1 MRKVTIAAAL
11 ALILILGPVPTLLP
25 VNSVG
30 SAPPPTSPGYAP
42 EATDFIYPVGDP
54 RVAPTTA
61 EDSPNG
67 YQIEEAFN
75 NSCDPSLHQGLSSG
89 GTYFCGHTGVD
100 LFNKGSAD
108 DMIHATANGLVA
120 EAGYVGAMGEMVR
133 LQHLLPDGTYVYSLY
148 QHMVMGSLR
157 VARGDVVTMGQP
169 LGRVGDTGF
178 AIGAH
183 LHFAIT
189 TVNQD
194 GVGYTFGD
202 PTLLATYRDPLAYVA
217 AHSASGPAVGGPTA
231 AATPP
236 VSSPTM
242 TAPTATAVVSPS
254 VEAAATVSP
263 SVDVSLSSSSTITGA
278 PASTSTAIPS
288 TPMAARVTASPT
300 IIPSVAAT
308 PSVAARSSSET
319 RGIHAAFDRRYRA
332 YVTVTTTQVNVRS
345 GSGYQFAPLTSVI
358 KGARLGY
365 LDVSGDGWV
374 HVALPDDVTGY
385 IARQYVEGAG
395 LPALPPLA
403 LAPTPGS
410 RYVVVTDTR
419 YPARNGPLMRD
430 MALEP
435 LWVGEKLPYLGR
447 DSHSPSWDQV
457 LLPSGRVGWVLAWYL
472 HGPTGGLAARASTPQ
487 GGARTAHPAPVGPVV
502 ITTVDQ
508 LNLRQGPRLGATA
521 IERLA
526 LGTRLRLRG
535 YHVSWAAV
543 VAPDGT
549 DGYVLGRYVRRSG
562 DVRARRTGMHAHVA
576 TRTSAPRRPG
586 AAASTQTSPATTDA
600 AVVVSVAAANVR
612 AAPSLR
618 APVIL
623 SVVRDTR
630 LTVRASR
637 GDWLG
642 VRVDT
647 GLAGWIKS
655 ALTRHGQ

>member
-1 MRKVTIAAAL
+1 VRKVTFATTL

-25 VNSVG
+25 LSPVG
-30 SAPPPTSPGYAP
+30 SPPLPASPGYAP
-42 EATDFIYPVGDP
+42 QATDFIYPVGDP

-61 EDSPNG
+61 DDSPNG

-75 NSCDPSLHQGLSSG
+75 NSCDPSLQQGLSSG

-100 LFNKGSAD
+100 LFNKGGTD
-108 DMIHATANGLVA
+108 DMVHATANGLVA

-133 LQHLLPDGTYVYSLY
+133 LQHLLPDGTYIYSLY
-148 QHMVMGSLR
+148 QHMALGSLR

-217 AHSASGPAVGGPTA
+217 AHSVSGPAVGSPTTS
-231 AATPP
+231 AATPG
-236 VSSPTM
+236 SSPTM
-242 TAPTATAVVSPS
+242 TTPIATAVVSPS
-254 VEAAATVSP
+254 VETTATVSP
-263 SVDVSLSSSSTITGA
+263 SVDVTLSSSSTITGA
-278 PASTSTAIPS
+278 PASTSTPAPS
-288 TPMAARVTASPT
+288 PPVATRATASPT
-300 IIPSVAAT
+300 TT
-308 PSVAARSSSET
+308 PSVAARSSGAT

-332 YVTVTTTQVNVRS
+332 YVTVTTPQVNVRS
-345 GSGYQFAPLTSVI
+345 GSGYQFALLTSVV

-385 IARQYVEGAG
+385 IARQYVEGAS

-403 LAPTPGS
+403 PAPTPGS

-435 LWVGEKLPYLGR
+435 RWVGERLPYLGR
-447 DSHSPSWDQV
+447 DSHSPSWDQI
-457 LLPSGRVGWVLAWYL
+457 LLPSGRVGWVLNWYL
-472 HGPTGGLAARASTPQ
+472 QGPIGGRAARASTPQ
-487 GGARTAHPAPVGPVV
+487 GGARTTHPVPLGPVV

-521 IERLA
+521 IETLA

-549 DGYVLGRYVRRSG
+549 NGYVLGRYVRRLRV
-562 DVRARRTGMHAHVA
+562 VRAR
-576 TRTSAPRRPG
+576 
-586 AAASTQTSPATTDA
+586 ASTQISPATTTA
-600 AVVVSVAAANVR
+600 SVVVSVPAANLR

-618 APVIL
+618 AAVIL
-623 SVVRDTR
+623 SVVHDTR
-630 LTVRASR
+630 LTVRVAR

-642 VRVDT
+642 VRMGT

-655 ALTRHGQ
+655 ALTRHDG

>member
-1 MRKVTIAAAL
+1 VRKVTLATAL

-25 VNSVG
+25 LNAEG
-30 SAPPPTSPGYAP
+30 SAPPSVSPGYAP

-61 EDSPNG
+61 DDSPNG

-75 NSCDPSLHQGLSSG
+75 NSCDPSLQQGLSSG

-100 LFNKGSAD
+100 LFNKGSTD
-108 DMIHATANGLVA
+108 DMVHATANGLVV

-133 LQHLLPDGTYVYSLY
+133 LQHLLPDGTYIYSLY
-148 QHMVMGSLR
+148 QHMALGSLR
-157 VARGDVVTMGQP
+157 VVRGDVVTMGQP

-217 AHSASGPAVGGPTA
+217 AHRASGPAAGGPTA
-231 AATPP
+231 AATTP

-242 TAPTATAVVSPS
+242 TVPAATAVVSPS
-254 VEAAATVSP
+254 VEATTTISP
-263 SVDVSLSSSSTITGA
+263 SVDVTLSTPSTITGT
-278 PASTSTAIPS
+278 PASTSTTASS
-288 TPMAARVTASPT
+288 TTMPASATASPT
-300 IIPSVAAT
+300 VT
-308 PSVAARSSSET
+308 PSAAAGSGGEA
-319 RGIHAAFDRRYRA
+319 RGILAAFDRRYRA
-332 YVTVTTTQVNVRS
+332 YVTVTTAQVNVRS
-345 GSGYQFAPLTSVI
+345 GSGYQFAPLTSVGP
-358 KGARLGY
+358 GARLGY
-365 LDVSGDGWV
+365 LGVSGDGWV

-385 IARQYVEGAG
+385 VARPYVEGAG

-403 LAPTPGS
+403 PALASHS

-457 LLPSGRVGWVLAWYL
+457 LLPSGRVGWVLNWYL
-472 HGPTGGLAARASTPQ
+472 HGPSGSPAARASTPH
-487 GGARTAHPAPVGPVV
+487 GGARMAHPAPAGPVV
-502 ITTVDQ
+502 ITTVDH
-508 LNLRQGPRLGATA
+508 LNLRQGPRLGAAA
-521 IERLA
+521 IESLA

-549 DGYVLGRYVRRSG
+549 NGYVFGRYVRRLG
-562 DVRARRTGMHAHVA
+562 VVRARRTGVRPHVA

-586 AAASTQTSPATTDA
+586 AAASTRTAPATTTSS
-600 AVVVSVAAANVR
+600 VIVSVTAANLR

-630 LTVRASR
+630 LTVRVSR

-642 VRVDT
+642 VRMGT

-655 ALTRHGQ
+655 TLARHGS

>member
-1 MRKVTIAAAL
+1 VRKVTIASAL

-25 VNSVG
+25 LSPVG
-30 SAPPPTSPGYAP
+30 SAPPPASPGYAP

-61 EDSPNG
+61 ADSPNG

-75 NSCDPSLHQGLSSG
+75 NSCAPSLQQGLSSG

-108 DMIHATANGLVA
+108 DMVHATANGLVA

-133 LQHLLPDGTYVYSLY
+133 LQHLLPDGTYIYSLY
-148 QHMVMGSLR
+148 QHMAMGSLR

-217 AHSASGPAVGGPTA
+217 AHTASGPVVGGPTTM
-231 AATPP
+231 ATTP

-242 TAPTATAVVSPS
+242 TAPTAPAVVSPS

-263 SVDVSLSSSSTITGA
+263 SVGVSLSSSSTITGA
-278 PASTSTAIPS
+278 PASTFTAIPS
-288 TPMAARVTASPT
+288 TPMAARATASPT
-300 IIPSVAAT
+300 II

-345 GSGYQFAPLTSVI
+345 GSGYQFAPLTSVV

-374 HVALPDDVTGY
+374 HVALPDDVVGY

-457 LLPSGRVGWVLAWYL
+457 LLPSGRVGWILNWYL
-472 HGPTGGLAARASTPQ
+472 HGSTGGLTARASTPP

-502 ITTVDQ
+502 ITTIDQ
-508 LNLRQGPRLGATA
+508 LNLRQGPRLAATA

-562 DVRARRTGMHAHVA
+562 DVRPHVA
-576 TRTSAPRRPG
+576 TRTAAPGRPRT
-586 AAASTQTSPATTDA
+586 ASTQTSPTTPA
-600 AVVVSVAAANVR
+600 ASVIVSVPAANLRV
-612 AAPSLR
+612 APSLR
-618 APVIL
+618 APVLL

-630 LTVRASR
+630 LTVRAAR

-642 VRVDT
+642 VRMGT

>member
-1 MRKVTIAAAL
+1 MLPLAERSKPFVKKVTISAAL
-11 ALILILGPVPTLLP
+11 AFILILGPVPTLLP
-25 VNSVG
+25 LSPVG
-30 SAPPPTSPGYAP
+30 SAPPPASPGYAP
-42 EATDFIYPVGDP
+42 QATDFIYPVGDP

-61 EDSPNG
+61 ADNPNG
-67 YQIEEAFN
+67 YQIEETFN
-75 NSCDPSLHQGLSSG
+75 NSCDPSLQQGLSSG
-89 GTYFCGHTGVD
+89 GRYFCGHTGVD

-108 DMIHATANGLVA
+108 DTVHATANGLVA

-133 LQHLLPDGTYVYSLY
+133 LQHLLPDGTYIYSLY
-148 QHMVMGSLR
+148 QHMAMGSLR

-183 LHFAIT
+183 LHFTIT
-189 TVNQD
+189 TANQD
-194 GVGYTFGD
+194 GVAYTFGD
-202 PTLLATYRDPLAYVA
+202 PTLLATYRDPVAYVA
-217 AHSASGPAVGGPTA
+217 AHSTSGLAAGGPTA
-231 AATPP
+231 SATTP
-236 VSSPTM
+236 VPAPTT
-242 TAPTATAVVSPS
+242 TAPTATAIMSPPTEPTASTSSSVMATLSPS
-254 VEAAATVSP
+254 TPIP
-263 SVDVSLSSSSTITGA
+263 ST
-278 PASTSTAIPS
+278 PASTSSAAPS
-288 TPMAARVTASPT
+288 PPTAARTTASPT
-300 IIPSVAAT
+300 IT
-308 PSVAARSSSET
+308 PRVVTGSGGEAQ
-319 RGIHAAFDRRYRA
+319 GIRAAFDRRYRA
-332 YVTVTTTQVNVRS
+332 YVTVTTAQVNVRS

-365 LDVSGDGWV
+365 LGVSGDGWV

-395 LPALPPLA
+395 LPALPPFA
-403 LAPTPGS
+403 LAPTAGS

-457 LLPSGRVGWVLAWYL
+457 LLPSGRVGWVLNWYL
-472 HGPTGGLAARASTPQ
+472 HGPSDGPAARASTPP
-487 GGARTAHPAPVGPVV
+487 GGARTAHPVPVGPVV
-502 ITTVDQ
+502 ITTVDH
-508 LNLRQGPRLGATA
+508 LTLRQGPRLGAAA
-521 IERLA
+521 IEGLA

-549 DGYVLGRYVRRSG
+549 DGYVFGRYVRRLG
-562 DVRARRTGMHAHVA
+562 VVRAHVA
-576 TRTSAPRRPG
+576 TSTGAARRLR
-586 AAASTQTSPATTDA
+586 AAASTQTSPATA
-600 AVVVSVAAANVR
+600 SSVVVSVPAANLR

-637 GDWLG
+637 GGWLG
-642 VRVDT
+642 VRVST

-655 ALTRHGQ
+655 ALTRHGG

>member
-1 MRKVTIAAAL
+1 MRPLAERSRYFVRKVTISAAL
-11 ALILILGPVPTLLP
+11 ALILILGPVPTLLSLSP
-25 VNSVG
+25 VG
-30 SAPPPTSPGYAP
+30 SAPPPASPGYAP

-61 EDSPNG
+61 DDSPNG

-75 NSCDPSLHQGLSSG
+75 NSCDPSLQQGLSSG

-108 DMIHATANGLVA
+108 DMVHATANGLVA

-133 LQHLLPDGTYVYSLY
+133 LQHLLPDGTYIYSLY
-148 QHMVMGSLR
+148 QHMAMDSLR
-157 VARGDVVTMGQP
+157 VTRGDVVTMGQP

-202 PTLLATYRDPLAYVA
+202 SMLLATYRDPLAYVA
-217 AHSASGPAVGGPTA
+217 AHTASGPAVGGPTT
-231 AATPP
+231 AATTP

-254 VEAAATVSP
+254 VEATATVSP
-263 SVDVSLSSSSTITGA
+263 SVDVSLSSSSTITGV

-288 TPMAARVTASPT
+288 ALVGARATAGPT
-300 IIPSVAAT
+300 IT
-308 PSVAARSSSET
+308 PSVAPGSSSAV
-319 RGIHAAFDRRYRA
+319 RGIRAAFDRRYRA
-332 YVTVTTTQVNVRS
+332 YVTVTTAHVNVRS
-345 GSGYQFAPLTSVI
+345 GSGYQFAPLTSVV

-365 LDVSGDGWV
+365 LGVSGDGWV
-374 HVALPDDVTGY
+374 QVVLPDDVVGY

-435 LWVGEKLPYLGR
+435 LWVGEKLPYLRR
-447 DSHSPSWDQV
+447 DSYSPSWDQV
-457 LLPSGRVGWVLAWYL
+457 LLPSGRVGWILNWYL
-472 HGPTGGLAARASTPQ
+472 HGPSGGLAARASTPQ
-487 GGARTAHPAPVGPVV
+487 GGVRTAHPAPAGSVV
-502 ITTVDQ
+502 ITTVDH
-508 LNLRQGPRLGATA
+508 LNLRQGPRLGAAA

-549 DGYVLGRYVRRSG
+549 DGYVLGRYVRRSS
-562 DVRARRTGMHAHVA
+562 DVRTHVA
-576 TRTSAPRRPG
+576 TRTGAPRRPG
-586 AAASTQTSPATTDA
+586 TASTQTSPATTA
-600 AVVVSVAAANVR
+600 ASVIVSVPAANLR

-623 SVVRDTR
+623 SVVRDTL
-630 LTVRASR
+630 LTPRAIQ
-637 GDWLG
+637 GDWLRVRTGTG
-642 VRVDT
+642 VI
-647 GLAGWIKS
+647 AWIMRT
-655 ALTRHGQ
+655 LTRPRA

>member
-1 MRKVTIAAAL
+1 VRKVTISAAL
-11 ALILILGPVPTLLP
+11 ALILILGPVPTLLSLSP
-25 VNSVG
+25 VG
-30 SAPPPTSPGYAP
+30 SAPPPASPGYAP
-42 EATDFIYPVGDP
+42 QATDFIYPVGDP

-61 EDSPNG
+61 DDSPNG

-75 NSCDPSLHQGLSSG
+75 NSCDPSLRQGLSSG

-108 DMIHATANGLVA
+108 DMVYATANGLVA

-148 QHMVMGSLR
+148 QHMALGSLR

-202 PTLLATYRDPLAYVA
+202 SMLLATYRDPLAYVA
-217 AHSASGPAVGGPTA
+217 AHTASGPAVGGPTA
-231 AATPP
+231 AATTP

-242 TAPTATAVVSPS
+242 TAPTATADVSPS
-254 VEAAATVSP
+254 VEATATVSP
-263 SVDVSLSSSSTITGA
+263 SVDVSLSSSSTITGV

-288 TPMAARVTASPT
+288 ALVGARATAGPT
-300 IIPSVAAT
+300 IT
-308 PSVAARSSSET
+308 PSVAPGSSSAV
-319 RGIHAAFDRRYRA
+319 RGIRAAFNRRYRA
-332 YVTVTTTQVNVRS
+332 YVTVTTAQVNVRS
-345 GSGYQFAPLTSVI
+345 GSGYQFAPLTSVV
-358 KGARLGY
+358 KDARLGY

-374 HVALPDDVTGY
+374 QVVLPDDDVGY

-457 LLPSGRVGWVLAWYL
+457 LLPSGRVGWVLTWYL
-472 HGPTGGLAARASTPQ
+472 HGPTGGLAARASTPP
-487 GGARTAHPAPVGPVV
+487 GGVRTAHPAPVGPVV
-502 ITTVDQ
+502 ITIVDQ
-508 LNLRQGPRLGATA
+508 LNLRQGPRLGAAA

-562 DVRARRTGMHAHVA
+562 DGRAHVA
-576 TRTSAPRRPG
+576 TRTGAPRRPG
-586 AAASTQTSPATTDA
+586 TASTQTSPATTA
-600 AVVVSVAAANVR
+600 ASVIVSVPAANLR

-623 SVVRDTR
+623 SVSRNTL
-630 LTVRASR
+630 LTPRAIQ
-637 GDWLG
+637 GDWLRVRTGTG
-642 VRVDT
+642 VI
-647 GLAGWIKS
+647 AWITRT
-655 ALTRHGQ
+655 LTRPRA